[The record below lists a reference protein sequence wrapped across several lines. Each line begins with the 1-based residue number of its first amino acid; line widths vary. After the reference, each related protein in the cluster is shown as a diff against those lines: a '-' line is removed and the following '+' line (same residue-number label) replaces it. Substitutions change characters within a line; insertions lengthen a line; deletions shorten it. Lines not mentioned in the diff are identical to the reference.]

1 MGLEL
6 NTRYKNILVMLYFEY
21 NVASTWRHHMFGS
34 LMKKRKAKTCYDDI
48 HMVSLL
54 AEFQR

>member
-6 NTRYKNILVMLYFEY
+6 NAICKSILVMLYFEY
-21 NVASTWRHHMFGS
+21 SVASTCRLVFGS
-34 LMKKRKAKTCYDDI
+34 LMTKMCYDDI